1 MIHIAK
7 EIWKPIKGY
16 ESLYKVSNLGNILSL
31 KTNKLLKANMITN
44 GYFAVQ
50 LCKNHKRKSFLVH
63 RIVAEH
69 FIDNPNNLPEI
80 NHKDENK
87 GNNTVNNLEWC
98 TRKYN
103 MNYKQLPKRQQI
115 SKEYNKLLKS
125 LVM

>member
-1 MIHIAK
+1 M
-7 EIWKPIKGY
+7 
-16 ESLYKVSNLGNILSL
+16 SNLGNILSL
-31 KTNKLLKANMITN
+31 KTNKLLKANMIAN

-50 LCKNHKRKSFLVH
+50 LCKNGKRKSFLVH

-69 FIDNPNNLPEI
+69 FINNPNNLPEI

-87 GNNTVNNLEWC
+87 ANNTVNNLEWC

-103 MNYKQLPKRQQI
+103 MNYKQLQKRQQI

-125 LVM
+125 LSF